1 MVCQWF
7 DLKTIGTAYQWLGLK
22 INRMIFSGLISKSVT
37 TVFFSLGSKPVA
49 MVYPGLASKP
59 VVDLLVEPQNQGSG
73 GFPGLDLK
81 TGNYGLV
88 IWASKS
94 P

>member
-7 DLKTIGTAYQWLGLK
+7 DLKTIRTAYQWLGLK